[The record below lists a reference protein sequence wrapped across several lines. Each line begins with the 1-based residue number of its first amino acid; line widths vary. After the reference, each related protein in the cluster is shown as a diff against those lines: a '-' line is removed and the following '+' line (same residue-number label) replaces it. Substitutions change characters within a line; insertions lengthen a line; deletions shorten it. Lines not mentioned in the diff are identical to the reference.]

1 MARYLVSGSSGF
13 LGSELAHRLS
23 AQGHTVVGVD
33 IVPGIYTTH
42 VQSIHSFDI
51 TIVYDA
57 IFHFAAYVKG
67 REAIERNF
75 LTIAKNIELD
85 RIVLEKVLKCPPKQF
100 IYPSSSAVYPT
111 TYQQE
116 VHRSLCET
124 DIDFSKN
131 NIGVSD
137 HLYGWSKLTTERMLW
152 ELRNTIDT
160 KISIIRPFSG
170 YGAKQSL
177 DYPMPNLINIVK
189 NNPNNIEVWGTGKQ
203 TRDFVY
209 IDDVLDT
216 LEWCLTDTDQY
227 RVVNIGTGIA
237 TSFVDV
243 ITLAHQLIYNTPVL
257 DITCVLEKPVGV
269 LNRYCDNTLQK
280 QLGIYPK
287 ISLEQGIKL
296 ML

>member
-23 AQGHTVVGVD
+23 VQGHTVVGVD

-67 REAIERNF
+67 REAIESNF
-75 LTIAKNIELD
+75 LSIAKNIELD
-85 RIVLEKVLKCPPKQF
+85 RMVLEKVLKCPPKQF

-152 ELRNTIDT
+152 ELRNTINT

-170 YGAKQSL
+170 YGPKQSL

-189 NNPNNIEVWGTGKQ
+189 NNPDNIQVWGTGTQ

-237 TSFVDV
+237 TSFIDV
-243 ITLAHQLIYNTPVL
+243 IHVAFELIYNVPTPA
-257 DITCVLEKPVGV
+257 ITCVLEKPVGV
-269 LNRYCDNTLQK
+269 LNRYCNASLQT

-287 ISLEQGIKL
+287 ISLKDGIKL

>member
-152 ELRNTIDT
+152 ELRNTINT

-170 YGAKQSL
+170 YGPKQSL

-189 NNPNNIEVWGTGKQ
+189 NNPDNIEVWGTGKQ

-227 RVVNIGTGIA
+227 RVVNIGTG
-237 TSFVDV
+237 
-243 ITLAHQLIYNTPVL
+243 VL
-257 DITCVLEKPVGV
+257 
-269 LNRYCDNTLQK
+269 Y
-280 QLGIYPK
+280 
-287 ISLEQGIKL
+287 IS
-296 ML
+296 